1 MLKRLTCYLKIV
13 SVILFVV
20 FICLILEVVF
30 NCGVVGISFLFICTL
45 FILINIFTV
54 LSRKRIYKEI
64 ISYNL
69 ISFAITFYLGII
81 VIRLYTD
88 YRVNSLIYTL
98 NYDYFKTNFIIIDL
112 VIIEI
117 ILNTLFIYF
126 WDRKKKT
133 S

>member
-1 MLKRLTCYLKIV
+1 VLKRLTYYLKIV